1 MVRGNKMSRKLDLKS
16 IKIAF
21 AVFLCLLIF
30 KGLHREFPFY
40 ACIAAVICMQG
51 TPEDSLNIGKSRII
65 GTLIGGVVGYLLSLI
80 ALKSILITVLGVFI
94 VVVICEYINKNSSTA
109 IACVV
114 LLAIMT
120 NLRDTPPHIYA
131 INRMIDTYIGIFIA
145 VAINKSMIIEKLA
158 NIIKPI

>member
-1 MVRGNKMSRKLDLKS
+1 MNRKLDLKS

-51 TPEDSLNIGKSRII
+51 SAEESLKIGKSRII
-65 GTLIGGVVGYLLSLI
+65 GTLIGGIVGYLLSLI
-80 ALKSILITVLGVFI
+80 ALKSIFITVLGVFI
-94 VVVICEYINKNSSTA
+94 VVIICEYINKDSSTA

-120 NLRDTPPHIYA
+120 NLRDTAPHIYA
-131 INRMIDTYIGIFIA
+131 INRMIDTYIGIFVA
-145 VAINKSMIIEKLA
+145 VAINKSMIIERLI
-158 NIIKPI
+158 NLLRIKKSYSK